1 MIYRKYHRK
10 KSGFNLLAFMFTLFC
25 FFPYIKILPFNTD
38 SQPNA
43 LVLAMIIVIFSSNY
57 KLKSEFTTLGLV
69 FIFSLIG
76 LLFDHDWN
84 AMRSVANYLSI
95 FLIPY
100 ATFDILKKHGVSYAL
115 WKTAIA
121 IWGGIGLVQLIVDPQ
136 FGSFLLPRHQ
146 DVIGRLETGRGV
158 VSLAPEPTFYGI
170 MCLLLMCVGYLN
182 FKQEHRYKIWMLV
195 LLAQFLFLSRSS
207 TCIFVLL
214 LGLATYYLII
224 GLRKSPKILVG
235 SIVGFVL
242 AIVLIR
248 ALEPYIAE
256 FRAGHHL
263 LMVLNDPT
271 QFMIMD
277 PSVNER
283 FIHAFFPIYGF
294 FQNFGLPHFYNEFND
309 YMRHIYFSWDFM
321 DYIIYYRQNYTR
333 IMSGVG
339 CSLYELGIVGGLIWY
354 VLFKDIIKISKRDS
368 VLLLVGLVYFY
379 IMLNAM
385 PLTNALV
392 GYVLGNI
399 IYRRYYPLTK

>member
-10 KSGFNLLAFMFTLFC
+10 KSGFNLLAFLFTLFC
-25 FFPYIKILPFNTD
+25 FFPYIKILPFSTD

-43 LVLAMIIVIFSSNY
+43 MVLAMIIIIFSGNY

-95 FLIPY
+95 FMIPY

-115 WKTAIA
+115 WKTAIV

-182 FKQEHRYKIWMLV
+182 FNHEHRYKIWMLV
-195 LLAQFLFLSRSS
+195 LLTQFLFLSRSS

-214 LGLATYYLII
+214 LGLATYYLIL
-224 GLRKSPKILVG
+224 GLRKSPKIFVG

-242 AIVLIR
+242 AIILIR

-309 YMRHIYFSWDFM
+309 YMRHIYYSWEFS
-321 DYIIYYRQNYTR
+321 DYIIFFRNNAR

-354 VLFKDIIKISKRDS
+354 VLFKDIIRISKRDS

-385 PLTNALV
+385 PLTNAMV